1 MSCQKHTYCTIF
13 YFFHSLT
20 THTHTHTHARMRA
33 HSHTVISELKELGLL
48 KWQGAW
54 DSSNKGALTKTF
66 FPKVKDRLAKRL
78 QMCLNLS
85 TVITGQGKL
94 RAYLHRFKIIEDLM
108 CRCEM
113 NPQTTDHLTRECTL
127 LSKQRQSL
135 KNSIMKAGGSWPI
148 SNTELAKHIHDHIQK
163 VWELHKSRNII

>member
-1 MSCQKHTYCTIF
+1 
-13 YFFHSLT
+13 
-20 THTHTHTHARMRA
+20 MRA